1 MDNVWLELAAMA
13 ARKRAEAQEA
23 EPDLAKVSF
32 ENADSGK
39 PNNDGATFPTET
51 YLDGQRRI
59 CEISNRTVKG
69 NLTGCDCPDCLNR
82 GFFFDVNEN
91 GYRFNRECKCM
102 TTRRNAWRIEKSGLS
117 DLMKRYT
124 FDKWK
129 AAEPWQES
137 IAQKAKSFAEN
148 PDGWLAVC
156 GKSGTGKTHICTAV
170 CGELMKNGKSV
181 RYMLWRE
188 AGTKIK
194 TAIKEPDEYARL
206 VDPLKM
212 VKVLYIDDLF
222 KTGKGQMPTTADV
235 NLAFE
240 IINHRYNTEGLI
252 TIVSSEM
259 TMEEIMDVDEAVGS
273 RIYERAAKH
282 GNYFDLSGK
291 QNWRLTQEGANN

>member
-1 MDNVWLELAAMA
+1 MDNVWQELAAIA

-32 ENADSGK
+32 GNSDSGK
-39 PNNDGATFPTET
+39 PSNDGGTSPTET

-82 GFFFDVNEN
+82 GFFFDVDEK
-91 GYRFNRECKCM
+91 GFRFNRECKCM

-117 DLMKRYT
+117 DLMRRYT
-124 FDKWK
+124 FDTWETV
-129 AAEPWQES
+129 EPWQES
-137 IAQKAKSFAEN
+137 IKRKAKAFAEN

-156 GKSGTGKTHICTAV
+156 GKSGAGKTHICTAV
-170 CGELMKNGKSV
+170 CGELMKHGYSV
-181 RYMLWRE
+181 LYMLWRDV
-188 AGTKIK
+188 GTKIK
-194 TAIKEPDEYARL
+194 AAIKDQNEYRRL
-206 VDPLKM
+206 LDPLKT
-212 VKVLYIDDLF
+212 VQVLYIDDLF

-240 IINHRYNTEGLI
+240 IINSRYNTENLI
-252 TIVSSEM
+252 TVVSSEM
-259 TMEEIMDVDEAVGS
+259 TLEEIMDADEAIGS

-282 GNYFDLSGK
+282 GNYFNLREK
-291 QNWRLTQEGANN
+291 QNWRLTQEVSK